1 MTSST
6 VAGNPRA
13 SAVLAVPFSTPVIAS
28 GAVMLTRV
36 LSCSESDSPFTVT
49 LMLVVSSTL
58 PGFTTPAGN
67 STVPST
73 SNFCSVF
80 TSGS

>member
-13 SAVLAVPFSTPVIAS
+13 SAVLAVPLATPVIAS

-36 LSCSESDSPFTVT
+36 LSCSESAFTVT